1 MAWVPTSEREFT
13 IGVRPM
19 RARQVTTSTTE
30 IAHLT
35 IAYLVLSVDI
45 ALIAGPLPQIG
56 SRGLLGVANFPAALA
71 VGATA
76 ALTGF
81 VAHEMAHKVVAQRYG
96 FWAEF
101 RLSPFGLLISF
112 MTALF
117 GFLFA
122 LPGATVVGGIGNERE
137 WGRMSLAGPALNLAE
152 GGAFAAAA
160 VVMVALRF
168 PVAAEL
174 LFLLAFFNA
183 WMAAFNLIPIG
194 PIDGRKVFRW
204 NRRVWVVFFVAAL
217 AATAAL
223 YLVVNP
229 VAL

>member
-137 WGRMSLAGPALNLAE
+137 WTGIRPTTKMPKTDKTIASSTIVATPRRWLAVTSTRISLTSLRMIIGTMTTFKRND
-152 GGAFAAAA
+152 
-160 VVMVALRF
+160 R
-168 PVAAEL
+168 
-174 LFLLAFFNA
+174 
-183 WMAAFNLIPIG
+183 PIR
-194 PIDGRKVFRW
+194 P
-204 NRRVWVVFFVAAL
+204 
-217 AATAAL
+217 
-223 YLVVNP
+223 
-229 VAL
+229 